1 MAIWAARGL
10 GRLNGRGY
18 SFSGLCSHGPGVQ
31 RTTNLS
37 SAEDKTSSTV
47 LPSQGSS
54 SSIPEEFPIDA
65 NQEAA
70 QGHASDRSSSTA
82 SSGDPLPVDLKA
94 EARPAPSV
102 EEPGED
108 AGSPLKTKP
117 FPRVNAVARE
127 IPVTVTATRVG
138 SAFIERELFTE
149 STTTVLVF
157 EQGGVIR
164 LTAAVTPRQ
173 LLFLTN
179 EESKRAV
186 VAQVLRKRAYRP
198 TECYVEFEFS
208 EPAPG
213 FWGMESSAATPL
225 LPRDAKEI
233 AAVELVASAETTED
247 ELDEGAPPHGAEEV
261 EALKREV
268 EALRSQLNQLQTHA
282 EPPPVAPP
290 VTTPKPPSLE
300 PVDTRPP
307 QAPKEEVPT
316 YQSERAPW
324 TELSADVAPMEGE
337 PKPSRLYAQD
347 ENLLPKPALDF
358 HVPVPKRSRSFRARG
373 QFTPGFRSGMLRLVI
388 LSGVLAGL
396 IGLAWYKRW
405 LPWMHESTKFS
416 VSSFAGGVT
425 TKVATPK
432 PVALPTEASN
442 RNAATNEPLSATAL
456 TPGTG
461 ALSET
466 PSEVA
471 AGSERETG
479 SSAYEVAKPPTREKS
494 KPAASISKARPSPV
508 VSVPTKMVHPVPT
521 STGNSGFA
529 PPKLLKSER
538 AVASLDDLRDFE
550 TGSVVID
557 AFIDT
562 DGSVG
567 SMTVLSG
574 PPSLRQPALRAL
586 KNYKY
591 EPATQNGHPIAAH
604 VTVKI
609 QFHFE

>member
-1 MAIWAARGL
+1 
-10 GRLNGRGY
+10 
-18 SFSGLCSHGPGVQ
+18 
-31 RTTNLS
+31 LS

-54 SSIPEEFPIDA
+54 NSTSEKSPVDARQEHAPEHA
-65 NQEAA
+65 NE
-70 QGHASDRSSSTA
+70 DSSSTR
-82 SSGDPLPVDLKA
+82 SSGDPLQIDLKA
-94 EARPAPSV
+94 EALPAQPA
-102 EEPGED
+102 EEPGDD
-108 AGSPLKTKP
+108 AGIPLKTKP
-117 FPRVNAVARE
+117 FPKVNAVARE
-127 IPVTVTATRVG
+127 IPVKVTGTRVG

-157 EQGGVIR
+157 EKGGVIR

-179 EESKRAV
+179 EESKREA
-186 VAQVLRKRAYRP
+186 VAQVMRKRDYRP
-198 TECYVEFEFS
+198 MECYVEFEFS

-225 LPRDAKEI
+225 LPKDAKEI

-247 ELDEGAPPHGAEEV
+247 ELDDVVPPHSAEEV

-268 EALRSQLNQLQTHA
+268 EALRSQLNLLQTHA
-282 EPPPVAPP
+282 EPPQVAPT
-290 VTTPKPPSLE
+290 VTTSNPPSMQ
-300 PVDTRPP
+300 PVDTPPP
-307 QAPKEEVPT
+307 QAPKEEMLT

-324 TELSADVAPMEGE
+324 TELSADVAATESE
-337 PKPSRLYAQD
+337 PKPSRVYAPD
-347 ENLLPKPALDF
+347 EDLQLKPALDF
-358 HVPVPKRSRSFRARG
+358 HVPVPKLGRSFRARG
-373 QFTPGFRSGMLRLVI
+373 QFTPGFRSGMLRLAI

-416 VSSFAGGVT
+416 VSTFAGGVT

-432 PVALPTEASN
+432 PVALPTEASKG
-442 RNAATNEPLSATAL
+442 NAAINEPLSAKAV

-461 ALSET
+461 SSSET
-466 PSEVA
+466 PSDVA
-471 AGSERETG
+471 AGNEREFG
-479 SSAYEVAKPPTREKS
+479 SSAYEVVKSATREKS
-494 KPAASISKARPSPV
+494 KPTASISKARPSPV
-508 VSVPTKMVHPVPT
+508 VPVPTKMVNPVPT
-521 STGNSGFA
+521 LTGNSGFV
-529 PPKLLKSER
+529 PPKLIKSER

-574 PPSLRQPALRAL
+574 PPSLRQPALRAI
-586 KNYKY
+586 KDYKY